1 MRKITIPE
9 ILNEFQIDNLDK
21 VGYTTGELADY
32 FHLSKSSVIE
42 TCQKGKVTFINAAEQ
57 TKRKPK
63 KLWQLTLEGFFNL
76 RDGISSGKI
85 SETKYLVSPYLNLL
99 LTPYWNIYMS
109 YILVEHPM
117 EFIELNVEVS
127 HHPDLIRKLNE
138 LMILTPNAGFEEKL
152 AEIAAHCNILLDGLY
167 DGEDQKGIATL
178 CTKRLQEMRT
188 GIIQVIN

>member
-1 MRKITIPE
+1 MLRTAKQIAQVFNISYQVAMNTLRENEIPYLLCAKGNVKPIKMFEITDEEFKVIREGTYKI
-9 ILNEFQIDNLDK
+9 K
-21 VGYTTGELADY
+21 
-32 FHLSKSSVIE
+32 E
-42 TCQKGKVTFINAAEQ
+42 TN
-57 TKRKPK
+57 P
-63 KLWQLTLEGFFNL
+63 L
-76 RDGISSGKI
+76 
-85 SETKYLVSPYLNLL
+85 SPYLSVL

-117 EFIELNVEVS
+117 EFIELNVEIS

-188 GIIQVIN
+188 GILQVIN